1 MVASASTPKSPA
13 KRSRIHEVDGG
24 SGEASPLLI
33 ADSTVDSDL
42 DIPQLSKKGTW
53 NGLDDFK
60 GLPWWR
66 VPSVSLSTPAPLR
79 GSAEL
84 TTQQVWFIILPMP
97 VFTLAFGGILV
108 PKLNLL
114 VALGC
119 PHLYYYMLTRVRSI
133 LSLVCEQYF
142 AEHHL
147 KDPNSTFPPIIAGGD
162 NPQCNIPE
170 VQSIASKF
178 LLVINLIT
186 GLLSALIAPKMGKL
200 SDRYGRTRLLALSSC
215 GGIANEVLTIIIA
228 KNSKVVDYR
237 WLIVGG
243 ICDGLTGS
251 FTAGTIL
258 AHSYIADCTPPVKR
272 AVAVGWIQACLFGGL
287 AFGPLL
293 SGYFIAYTGSLVSF
307 FYVAVGCHAFFILFI
322 RFVTPDSLSKRSQK
336 LAQEKWAEGKTERDE
351 LEPTTRIMKVANLF
365 EPLKALW
372 PRGPG
377 TSPALR
383 RNLVALATADTII
396 MTSSMGAGAVI
407 LLYSKYIFDWD
418 NLRSSQFISALSL
431 VRVFALMVLLP
442 IVNYFGRVRPAARL
456 RRASGTI
463 PVDRNTGAD
472 RLDLWV
478 LRLALVSDII
488 GICGYVFVR
497 SGAFFFLSGMLTAF
511 GGLGS
516 ATTQAALT
524 KHVPQD
530 RVGQVLGAV
539 GMAHA
544 LARVV
549 GPLIFNGIYAL
560 TVGTFPQ
567 AVFVTLA
574 GLFSVAIGAAF
585 VIRPHGEFHTQS
597 TEDYEI
603 NNVFPS
609 PLARRRFGGSR
620 A

>member
-1 MVASASTPKSPA
+1 
-13 KRSRIHEVDGG
+13 
-24 SGEASPLLI
+24 
-33 ADSTVDSDL
+33 
-42 DIPQLSKKGTW
+42 
-53 NGLDDFK
+53 
-60 GLPWWR
+60 
-66 VPSVSLSTPAPLR
+66 
-79 GSAEL
+79 
-84 TTQQVWFIILPMP
+84 MP

-108 PKLNLL
+108 PKLNLS
-114 VALGC
+114 VAPGSPRLF
-119 PHLYYYMLTRVRSI
+119 YQMLTLVCSI

-142 AEHHL
+142 ADHHL
-147 KDPNSTFPPIIAGGD
+147 EDPNSTFPPIITGGD

-170 VQSIASKF
+170 VQKIASKF
-178 LLVINLIT
+178 LLVMNLIT

-215 GGIANEVLTIIIA
+215 GGIVNEILTIVIA

-243 ICDGLTGS
+243 LCDGLTGS

-293 SGYFIAYTGSLVSF
+293 SGYFIAYTGNLISF

-322 RFVTPDSLSKRSQK
+322 RFVTPESLSKRSQK

-351 LEPTTRIMKVANLF
+351 LKPTSRLMKIANLF

-383 RNLVALATADTII
+383 RNLVALATTDTII

-407 LLYSKYIFDWD
+407 LLYSKYTFEWD

-478 LRLALVSDII
+478 LRLALVSDLI
-488 GICGYVFVR
+488 GICGYIFVR
-497 SGAFFFLSGMLTAF
+497 SGTFFFLSGMLTAF

-560 TVGTFPQ
+560 TVEPFPQ

-574 GLFSVAIGAAF
+574 GLFTVAIASAF
-585 VIRPHGEFHTQS
+585 VIRPYGKFHSQLYRPKKMKLTVYFSVHWQEDHS
-597 TEDYEI
+597 EEAEHDSLYPGQVILGTED
-603 NNVFPS
+603 P
-609 PLARRRFGGSR
+609 PLQGDEDPLIVH
-620 A
+620 